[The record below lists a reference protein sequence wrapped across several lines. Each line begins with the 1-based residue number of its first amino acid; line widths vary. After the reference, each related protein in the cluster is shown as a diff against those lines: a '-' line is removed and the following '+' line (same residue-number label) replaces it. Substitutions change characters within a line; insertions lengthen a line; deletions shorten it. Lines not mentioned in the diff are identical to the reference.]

1 MVLPYLCGGCPV
13 QPMLGTCS
21 AHALPW
27 LHRIMCVSVY
37 NLIPFTGPYLL
48 SNFVDLY
55 YYNSIVEDMVDE
67 SKFIR
72 GLYGSVGCDGVASTV
87 MMGIDNSLLQDY

>member
-1 MVLPYLCGGCPV
+1 LC
-13 QPMLGTCS
+13 
-21 AHALPW
+21 
-27 LHRIMCVSVY
+27 ISVY

-55 YYNSIVEDMVDE
+55 YYDSIVEEMVDE

-72 GLYGSVGCDGVASTV
+72 DFYGKRGICEGGGGVGFYSYVGD
-87 MMGIDNSLLQDY
+87 